1 MAHRIDVHHHAVQNP
16 SPERPPWSVER
27 SLEMMDQGEV
37 AAAILSIPSAI
48 PYRGPRDA
56 EGARAARE
64 SNDYLATLAR
74 DHPGR
79 FGVFAALPI
88 LDVDASL
95 RELEY
100 ALDTLHADGISLNT
114 NCGERWLGDPHYWP
128 VFEELNRRGA
138 VVYSHPLA
146 PTCTAG
152 MYENFND
159 SVIEFSTDT
168 AQAIARLLFSGASA
182 QAWHAWASS

>member
-48 PYRGPRDA
+48 PYRGPRAA

-74 DHPGR
+74 DHPDR
-79 FGVFAALPI
+79 FGLFAALPI

-152 MYENFND
+152 MYEEFND

-168 AQAIARLLFSGASA
+168 
-182 QAWHAWASS
+182 